1 MTLNQGRIS
10 LVKKTTMKDIAL
22 RANVSVATVS
32 YVLNRVDNQTI
43 PEKTRKQILQLAE
56 ELHYIPNLAARSLA
70 NKKTRLIGVLVNHS
84 AQMPPWKLYAQFTFI
99 HALEQ
104 RLTEAGYHTLLYS
117 LDTDHPSL
125 DIIVERKLEAV
136 FLIDVHDESFYSI
149 SKHFVE
155 GIPLILIDSMIE
167 DKLFKQILYNYRA
180 ALHKVMPEDL
190 SQVCLIMER
199 FNNSQVTQFIQDSL
213 PLPEKAIFKVQNLEG
228 LNTILSEGI
237 YKEAIVINEFIGSY
251 VEKSGVFTRL
261 SVICTC
267 NCPEMLGE
275 DVQKFVFTGDKSAT
289 AFELMYELLHRS
301 SYSEQEN
308 TRYFID

>member
-1 MTLNQGRIS
+1 VTLNQGRIL

-43 PEKTRKQILQLAE
+43 PEKTRNQILQLAE

-70 NKKTRLIGVLVNHS
+70 NKKTGLIGVLVNHS
-84 AQMPPWKLYAQFTFI
+84 AHMPPWKLYAQFTFI
-99 HALEQ
+99 RALEQ

-117 LDTDHPSL
+117 LGTDHPSL

-136 FLIDVHDESFYSI
+136 FLIDVLDESFYSI

-167 DKLFKQILYNYRA
+167 DKLFKQVLYNYRL
-180 ALHKVMPEDL
+180 ALQKVMPEDL
-190 SQVCLIMER
+190 SQVCLIMES
-199 FNNSQVTQFIQDSL
+199 FNNSQLTHFIQDSL
-213 PLPEKAIFKVQNLEG
+213 PLPEKAIFQVQNQEE

-237 YKEAIVINEFIGSY
+237 YKEAIVINEFIGSF
-251 VEKSGVFTRL
+251 VEKSGVFARL

-275 DVQKFVFTGDKSAT
+275 DVQKFVFTGDKSAI

-301 SYSEQEN
+301 DYSDKEN
-308 TRYFID
+308 NRFLVD